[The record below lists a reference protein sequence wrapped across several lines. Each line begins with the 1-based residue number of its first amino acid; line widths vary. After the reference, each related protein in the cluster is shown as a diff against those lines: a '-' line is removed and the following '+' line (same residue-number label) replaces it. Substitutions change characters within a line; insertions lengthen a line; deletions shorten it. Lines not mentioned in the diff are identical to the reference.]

1 MDMTPEQYEDIR
13 RRVTAAAK
21 SHYVQKSDVDDIV
34 QEVAMDVFVNGI
46 PPNEIQSIISKH
58 LGRFRQIR
66 TREMERM
73 VRLV

>member
-1 MDMTPEQYEDIR
+1 MGLTPEQYEDIR
-13 RRVTAAAK
+13 SRVISASK
-21 SHYVQKSDVDDIV
+21 SHYIQKADVDDII